1 MFALLVLRL
10 KIPIDY
16 VMDKIEWSEIGALMR
31 YQHYV
36 VIDSWEM
43 ARFQSYITLK
53 SQTNYKGEIQD
64 FLPFSWEKENT
75 EQEENTSITQEE
87 ITKLTEEAKALLTT

>member
-1 MFALLVLRL
+1 MLVLRL

-16 VMDKIEWSEIGALMR
+16 VMDKIDWSEIGALMKFQD
-31 YQHYV
+31 YA
-36 VIDSWEM
+36 VIDAWEM
-43 ARFQSYITLK
+43 VRFQSYISLK

-64 FLPFSWEKENT
+64 FLPFSWEKTEQ
-75 EQEENTSITQEE
+75 EQEENTSISKEE

>member
-16 VMDKIEWSEIGALMR
+16 VMDKIDWSEIGALMK
-31 YQHYV
+31 YQHYA

-43 ARFQSYITLK
+43 ARFQSYISLK
-53 SQTNYKGEIQD
+53 SQTNYKGEITD
-64 FLPFSWEKENT
+64 FLPFSWEKTEK
-75 EQEENTSITQEE
+75 EQEENTSISKDE
-87 ITKLTEEAKALLTT
+87 ITRLTAEAKALLTT

>member
-16 VMDKIEWSEIGALMR
+16 VMDKIEWSEIGALMKF
-31 YQHYV
+31 QHYL

-43 ARFQSYITLK
+43 ARFQSYIALK

-64 FLPFSWEKENT
+64 FLPFSWEKQEQ

>member
-1 MFALLVLRL
+1 MLVLRL

-16 VMDKIEWSEIGALMR
+16 VMDKIEWVEVGALLR
-31 YQHYV
+31 YQHYA

-43 ARFQSYITLK
+43 TRFQSYITLK

-75 EQEENTSITQEE
+75 EQEENTSISKEE
-87 ITKLTEEAKALLTT
+87 ITKLTAEATALLTNS

>member
-1 MFALLVLRL
+1 MLVLRL

-16 VMDKIEWSEIGALMR
+16 VMDKIEWSEIGALLR
-31 YQHYV
+31 FQHYA

-43 ARFQSYITLK
+43 ARFQSYIALK

-64 FLPFSWEKENT
+64 FLQFSWEKET
-75 EQEENTSITQEE
+75 QEQEENTSITQEE
-87 ITKLTEEAKALLTT
+87 ITKLTAEAKALLTT

>member
-1 MFALLVLRL
+1 MLVLRL

-16 VMDKIEWSEIGALMR
+16 VMDKIEWSEIVALMKF
-31 YQHYV
+31 QHYAI
-36 VIDSWEM
+36 IDAWEM

-75 EQEENTSITQEE
+75 EQEENTSISKEE
-87 ITKLTEEAKALLTT
+87 ITKLTAEATELLNN

>member
-1 MFALLVLRL
+1 MLVLRL

-31 YQHYV
+31 YQHYA
-36 VIDSWEM
+36 VIDAWEM

-75 EQEENTSITQEE
+75 SISKEENTSISKEE
-87 ITKLTEEAKALLTT
+87 IKKLTEEAKALLTT

>member
-31 YQHYV
+31 YQHYA

-43 ARFQSYITLK
+43 ARFQSYIALK

-75 EQEENTSITQEE
+75 VQDENTSITQED
-87 ITKLTEEAKALLTT
+87 ITKLTEEATALLTT